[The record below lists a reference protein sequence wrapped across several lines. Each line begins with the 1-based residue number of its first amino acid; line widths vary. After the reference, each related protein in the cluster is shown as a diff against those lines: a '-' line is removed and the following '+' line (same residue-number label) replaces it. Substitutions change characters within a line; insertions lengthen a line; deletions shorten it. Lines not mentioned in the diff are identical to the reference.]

1 MLWMLGYF
9 SDESMI
15 RRVHREHVVGIG
27 GARALL
33 LQAAHPVAF
42 AGFFMSTGSLD
53 DPYARLQRTAAV
65 LDAILFGPREDADR
79 ITARVRRVH
88 NRMRGVLPNAV
99 GKFPPG
105 TPWAADDPDL
115 LLWIIATLADSGALV
130 YRRYV
135 RGLTRTERDAYWRD
149 WLMVGELFGLDR
161 ADMPANSAGLRAY
174 MREMLQSDILHVSP
188 EARDLGV
195 EVVLRPPVPLIAR
208 PLLELANFTII
219 GLLPARIRR
228 EYRLWWN
235 PARTLLLD
243 VGAESTRRLLV
254 PLLPDRLRL
263 RAAPSSPV

>member
-1 MLWMLGYF
+1 M
-9 SDESMI
+9 
-15 RRVHREHVVGIG
+15 G
-27 GARALL
+27 GGR
-33 LQAAHPVAF
+33 PR
-42 AGFFMSTGSLD
+42 
-53 DPYARLQRTAAV
+53 PAAV
-65 LDAILFGPREDADR
+65 D
-79 ITARVRRVH
+79 H
-88 NRMRGVLPNAV
+88 CH
-99 GKFPPG
+99 
-105 TPWAADDPDL
+105 
-115 LLWIIATLADSGALV
+115 LADSGALV

-149 WLMVGELFGLDR
+149 WLIVGELFGLDR

-243 VGAESTRRLLV
+243 VGAESTRPCSCRSFRTDCVSAPRRRPQFSRRDAWTNGVLELAMHEASSLTGNSTGSRRDPTQPAMSIRGIHDSPATRDAFYPRVSIAAANPWRSSEPPAATIRSYRFERCAEQRLGH
-254 PLLPDRLRL
+254 
-263 RAAPSSPV
+263 